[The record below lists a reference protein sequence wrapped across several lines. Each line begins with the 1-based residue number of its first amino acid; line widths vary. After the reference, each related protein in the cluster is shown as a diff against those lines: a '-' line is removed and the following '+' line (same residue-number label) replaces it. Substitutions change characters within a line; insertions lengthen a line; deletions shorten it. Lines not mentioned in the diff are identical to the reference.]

1 MEVRTFRRLA
11 NSRAGRVEAAQA
23 EGMRGNPPPVARTGS
38 GLLYPSNQSV
48 DINRNQPSRGP
59 QTVLL
64 NRLLHQP

>member
-1 MEVRTFRRLA
+1 MEVR
-11 NSRAGRVEAAQA
+11 NVPQAGERSGGQGGGGAGGEMQ
-23 EGMRGNPPPVARTGS
+23 GNPPPLARTGS